1 MKHLI
6 FTFAFIC
13 LIASSS
19 FGQSTKSSPTV
30 KETLH
35 WMQTT
40 LEDGAGDFWVGH
52 EVRSIRLE
60 DFDGCKVH
68 FHYSV
73 HQEPYLNGEPAPDK
87 KPTHQDYFFALADI
101 DPNAT
106 TFSKGPRIDTQS
118 LVTIHTRNDE
128 KKITIQLSYESRE
141 EAEPDSTFLIFSL
154 NSADSEYVVRFTK
167 AFKHAVEACGGKPS
181 TF

>member
-1 MKHLI
+1 MKHLM
-6 FTFAFIC
+6 FTFSFVC

-40 LEDGAGDFWVGH
+40 LEDGAGDFDAGH

-73 HQEPYLNGEPAPDK
+73 HQEPFLNGEPAPDK
-87 KPTHQDYFFALADI
+87 KPFHQDYFFELSDI

-106 TFSKGPRIDTQS
+106 TSSKGPRLDAPS

-128 KKITIQLSYESRE
+128 KKITIQSAYESRD
-141 EAEPDSTFLIFSL
+141 EAKPDVTSHIFSL
-154 NSADSEYVVRFTK
+154 DSADSEYVVRFTK